1 MQEAQ
6 RDLYFN
12 LVLFIFSWSQHQI
25 MEIISIEILSIR
37 IIPFTSVQYFAYIGV
52 LKPNSN

>member
-12 LVLFIFSWSQHQI
+12 LVLFIFSWSRHQI

-37 IIPFTSVQYFAYIGV
+37 IIPFISVRYFDYIGV

>member
-12 LVLFIFSWSQHQI
+12 LVLFIFSWSRHQI
-25 MEIISIEILSIR
+25 MEIISIEILSLR
-37 IIPFTSVQYFAYIGV
+37 IIPFISVQYFAFI
-52 LKPNSN
+52 